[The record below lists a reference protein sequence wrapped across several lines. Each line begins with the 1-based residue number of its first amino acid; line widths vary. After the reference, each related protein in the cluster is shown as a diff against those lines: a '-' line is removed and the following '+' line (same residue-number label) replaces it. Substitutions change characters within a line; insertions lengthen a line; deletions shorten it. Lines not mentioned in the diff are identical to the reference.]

1 MPKKI
6 KKKALKKTKVK
17 KAKVSKSKK
26 TSTKFKWVYN
36 FEDTPR
42 LNTQSL
48 KNLLGGKGANLSE
61 MIRIKLPVPPGF
73 TITTAACNEFYKLDQ
88 NYPTQLKDQV
98 SEAIKKVE

>member
-26 TSTKFKWVYN
+26 ASSKFKWVYN

-42 LNTQSL
+42 S
-48 KNLLGGKGANLSE
+48 
-61 MIRIKLPVPPGF
+61 
-73 TITTAACNEFYKLDQ
+73 
-88 NYPTQLKDQV
+88 V
-98 SEAIKKVE
+98 SYTHLRAHET